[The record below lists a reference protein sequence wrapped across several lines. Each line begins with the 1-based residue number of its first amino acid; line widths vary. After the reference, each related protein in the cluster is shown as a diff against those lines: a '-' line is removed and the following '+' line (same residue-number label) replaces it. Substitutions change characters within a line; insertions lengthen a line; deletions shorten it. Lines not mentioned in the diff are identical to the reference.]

1 MSNGKLEDV
10 SILDL
15 PGFASSIGTLEKN
28 QKRESG
34 WPTELNFA
42 IRKPYDTVNPVNVS
56 DVFSDYK
63 ILLEHWARYMER
75 LNTED
80 TNYDEF
86 YTEDMG
92 NNEYLNFTEHLEK
105 DFRTFL
111 LALAGMQ

>member
-15 PGFASSIGTLEKN
+15 PAFASSIGTLEKN

-42 IRKPYDTVNPVNVS
+42 ITYNSEKQVNVS

-80 TNYDEF
+80 TTYDEF

-92 NNEYLNFTEHLEK
+92 DNKYLNFTEYLER